1 MKSLLKEVTPSVYPH
16 SGTPQSPVC
25 VSQAALCPHAT
36 RGTDGRT
43 AGALWDILV
52 VGDRRVERRATVNR
66 ALSLSLSL

>member
-52 VGDRRVERRATVNR
+52 GRRVEQRATVKG
-66 ALSLSLSL
+66 LSLPL